1 VFPDYSLAT
10 IQTVILL
17 PSLLVAVCGV
27 ISALLTRYNK
37 ISKKS
42 SVLFGLA
49 MLSLTGLLPIFFHT
63 DFWQFVAL
71 NVIMG
76 TGEGFLVPIAVSIMF
91 DTFEEKERRFISGLQ
106 FSFVAGGCIFLSV
119 VGGLLTR
126 LIWYGGYILL
136 LLAVVLIMAV
146 YSVPNKK
153 RQLPASKERLHAQ
166 KRTKL
171 HKDVYYYSAMAF
183 LFLLLYTVTN
193 SNLSTHLAEAN
204 LGDAAVTGVA
214 NAVMMVGGIS
224 AGIGFGKLSSAL
236 KDHVITLSFLLIFI
250 GFNAFKPPAGFS
262 HRGFCRRLH
271 HRHDH
276 EHDRPAVHVRYF
288 HARGRNELRDGN
300 DAVFQHRARPGRIFI
315 LRLIYE
321 PDDAARRGV
330 HAVQISVCRIYF
342 AGGCRFL
349 LRQHAPPG
357 KKIVF
362 IRCG

>member
-1 VFPDYSLAT
+1 
-10 IQTVILL
+10 
-17 PSLLVAVCGV
+17 
-27 ISALLTRYNK
+27 
-37 ISKKS
+37 
-42 SVLFGLA
+42 
-49 MLSLTGLLPIFFHT
+49 
-63 DFWQFVAL
+63 
-71 NVIMG
+71 
-76 TGEGFLVPIAVSIMF
+76 MF

-136 LLAVVLIMAV
+136 LLAVPVLIMAV

-214 NAVMMVGGIS
+214 NAVMMVGGIA

-250 GFNAFKPPAGFS
+250 GFTLLNLLQDYLVADFA
-262 HRGFCRRLH
+262 
-271 HRHDH
+271 
-276 EHDRPAVHVRYF
+276 
-288 HARGRNELRDGN
+288 
-300 DAVFQHRARPGRIFI
+300 AVFIVGMTMSMIVPQCMFDISMRVDETNSATATMLFSSIAPGLGGFLSSVIFTNLTVLLGGESTQFRYQFVGYISLAVAVFVFVNTRRRAKRSG
-315 LRLIYE
+315 LSAAAE
-321 PDDAARRGV
+321 TAARRQG
-330 HAVQISVCRIYF
+330 
-342 AGGCRFL
+342 L
-349 LRQHAPPG
+349 
-357 KKIVF
+357 
-362 IRCG
+362 